1 MFVDNLFSPVNILE
15 KGMQATVLRNEVIQ
29 NNIANADTPGF
40 KRSTVHFET
49 FLNNAIDNAKS
60 TGVLNLDNVQPV
72 IFQQSFNYRLDE
84 NNVDIE
90 TEMVNLY
97 QNSARYD
104 MLVSSVNNQYKKINA
119 VLSAK

>member
-1 MFVDNLFSPVNILE
+1 MLIDNLFSKVNILE
-15 KGMQATVLRNEVIQ
+15 KGMQGAVLRNEVIQ

-40 KRSTVHFET
+40 RRSDVQFES
-49 FLNNAIDNAKS
+49 FLKDAIDEAS
-60 TGVLNLDNVQPV
+60 VTGVLDLDKVKPIVVEQP
-72 IFQQSFNYRLDE
+72 FTYRLDK

-104 MLVSSVNNQYKKINA
+104 MLISSVNNHYKRINA
-119 VLSAK
+119 VLAAK

>member
-1 MFVDNLFSPVNILE
+1 MLIDNLFSTVNVLE
-15 KGMQATVLRNEVIQ
+15 KGMQGTVLRNEVIQ

-40 KRSTVHFET
+40 RRSDVQFES
-49 FLNNAIDNAKS
+49 FLKDAIDEAS
-60 TGVLNLDNVQPV
+60 VTGVLDLEKVKPVVVEQP
-72 IFQQSFNYRLDE
+72 FTYRLDK

-104 MLVSSVNNQYKKINA
+104 MLISSVNNHYKRINA
-119 VLSAK
+119 VLAAK

>member
-1 MFVDNLFSPVNILE
+1 MFIDNLLSSVNILE
-15 KGMQATVLRNEVIQ
+15 KGMQGTVLRNEVIQ

-40 KRSTVHFET
+40 KRSDVQFES
-49 FLNNAIDNAKS
+49 FLNSAMEESKT
-60 TGVLNLDNVQPV
+60 TGVLDLDKVKPMIV
-72 IFQQSFNYRLDE
+72 EQSFNYRLDE

-104 MLVSSVNNQYKKINA
+104 MLVSSVNNHYKRINA
-119 VLSAK
+119 VLASN

>member
-1 MFVDNLFSPVNILE
+1 MLVDNIFSKVNILE
-15 KGMQATVLRNEVIQ
+15 KGMQGTVLRNEVIQ

-40 KRSTVHFET
+40 KRSDVQFES
-49 FLNNAIDNAKS
+49 FLKDAIDEAS
-60 TGVLNLDNVQPV
+60 VTGVLNLDKVKPMIVEQG
-72 IFQQSFNYRLDE
+72 FNYRLDE

-104 MLVSSVNNQYKKINA
+104 MLVSSVNNHYKRINA
-119 VLSAK
+119 VLAAK

>member
-1 MFVDNLFSPVNILE
+1 MLVDNMFSPINILE
-15 KGMQATVLRNEVIQ
+15 KGMQGTVLRNEVIQ

-40 KRSTVHFET
+40 KRSDVKFES
-49 FLNNAIDNAKS
+49 FLKDAIDEAS
-60 TGVLNLDNVQPV
+60 TTGVLNLDKVKPMIIEQG
-72 IFQQSFNYRLDE
+72 FNYRLDE

-97 QNSARYD
+97 QNSAKYD
-104 MLVSSVNNQYKKINA
+104 MLVSSVNNHYKRINA